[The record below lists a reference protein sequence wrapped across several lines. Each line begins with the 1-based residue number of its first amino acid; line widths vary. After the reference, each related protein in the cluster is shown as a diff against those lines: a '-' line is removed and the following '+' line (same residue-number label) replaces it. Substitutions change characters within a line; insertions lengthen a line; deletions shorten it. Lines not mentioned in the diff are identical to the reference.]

1 MEKKHRH
8 ETSWRTSAEE
18 GRTGC
23 QVFFVCV
30 FFFFLLMNRATEI
43 VRTSTHDKA
52 STPKIHPEN
61 LKVIWS
67 SRSQIQWVAPT
78 LLSSVFSIQL
88 FVFFLHSPPFFHFFS
103 GTAVQ
108 GNVTAW
114 LPPPI
119 SRPPHAEAASPVA
132 AGDLLWNLSG
142 ATLPPV
148 DEMEIWHASDASVA
162 SQSQKQHQEKQQQ
175 WIHLVPRWWKH
186 NCFVLFLLFCNI
198 VTKHCFRDKFC
209 LKSFWI
215 FLRAK
220 KKIERRS
227 VWAH

>member
-8 ETSWRTSAEE
+8 ETSWSTSAEE
-18 GRTGC
+18 GRMGC

-30 FFFFLLMNRATEI
+30 FFFLANEPSYWNSQDVDPWQSFN
-43 VRTSTHDKA
+43 
-52 STPKIHPEN
+52 PKIHPEN

-78 LLSSVFSIQL
+78 LLSF
-88 FVFFLHSPPFFHFFS
+88 FFLHSPPFPFFS

-108 GNVTAW
+108 GNVTTW

-119 SRPPHAEAASPVA
+119 SRPPHAEAASPVV

-162 SQSQKQHQEKQQQ
+162 SKSQKQHQEKQQQ
-175 WIHLVPRWWKH
+175 WIHLVQHWWKH
-186 NCFVLFLLFCNI
+186 NCFVLFCFCSFATLSQNI
-198 VTKHCFRDKFC
+198 VSGTNFAWRVFEYCYEPK
-209 LKSFWI
+209 
-215 FLRAK
+215 K